1 MKAKAALVAIS
12 LVAAILTQT
21 PRFLVFGE
29 DNFSLI
35 GAYKVFT
42 YGFPFHIVDCTAQ
55 LPIHTP
61 EWQVPFLLLTNF
73 IVFLLAGLA
82 IAWLMNRIQRRLKC
96 YARAKR

>member
-1 MKAKAALVAIS
+1 MKARATLVAIS
-12 LVAAILTQT
+12 LVAAVLTLT
-21 PRFLVFGE
+21 PRWLVFGE

-35 GAYKVFT
+35 GAYKVFI
-42 YGFPFHIVDCTAQ
+42 YGFPFHIVDCAAQ

-61 EWQVPFLLLTNF
+61 EWLVPFLLLANF

-82 IAWLMNRIQRRLKC
+82 VAWLMNRIQLRSKC